1 MDTERI
7 TIAKIMHLETN
18 MPVVE
23 IPVQKGQRLSE
34 IETIYPLPT
43 NGIFHKILP
52 GLGATHGEIN
62 APRNS
67 IIALPNVPVIESKVE
82 KHNKQHPKSKH
93 ILGVYKGITKE
104 QIIDY
109 MSNET
114 ITYKKILTTPEGYKD
129 KVREAVKD
137 VFDYVKREYYL
148 LIDECERTIQDV
160 DFREK
165 ITAPFDDF
173 FSFTNKGLIS
183 ATTLPFSDPAFE
195 SDFTHYV
202 LKPEWNYSRHLTLIH
217 TNNVVASLR
226 ALIIN
231 RSDEPCF
238 IFCSSIKTICALIS
252 ALDIKSDSA
261 IFCSENRKAE
271 LRVRGFKS
279 RSKINEDDFS
289 KFNFLTSRFY
299 SAVDIELS
307 YKPDVIM
314 VTEVTFAEHSIL
326 DPQTEVIQIPG
337 RFRNGTNS
345 ITHIA
350 NSNPA
355 LATKTADQVRTYLD
369 GQQDVYKQ
377 ILKLQKSITNDGAQD
392 AIRQILTQSD
402 FAKFF
407 KSDGS
412 YNWFMVD
419 NAIQEQRVLGL
430 YKSGRELS
438 KAYEQV
444 SGHFKLKEVRSTYP
458 LTDEDRLKRDT
469 PESQRAFIK
478 ELVRQLELLHPQ
490 GIKYMFG
497 REDALNDL
505 IAINPDLYRAYT
517 TIGEKGIA
525 EANYNMSRINMATD
539 EAKRQ
544 QSLVDPFLLREV
556 EKHFKV
562 GKSYTESYILA
573 KLSRIF
579 EKRQINQRVRPGLI
593 DGFFKPGAPLET
605 ALKCML

>member
-1 MDTERI
+1 
-7 TIAKIMHLETN
+7 MHLETN

-23 IPVQKGQRLSE
+23 IPVQKTQRLSDIKE
-34 IETIYPLPT
+34 IYPLPT

-62 APRNS
+62 APRHS
-67 IIALPNVPVIESKVE
+67 IIVLPNVPVIESKVE

-109 MSNET
+109 MSNEA

-129 KVREAVKD
+129 KIREAVKD

-202 LKPEWNYSRHLTLIH
+202 LKPEWNYSRPLTLIH

-226 ALIIN
+226 DLIAN
-231 RSDEPCF
+231 MSEDPCF
-238 IFCSSIKTICALIS
+238 IFCSSIKTICALIDM
-252 ALDIKSDSA
+252 LDIKKGST
-261 IFCSENRKAE
+261 IFCSESRKTE
-271 LRVRGFKS
+271 LRLKGFNS
-279 RSKINEDDFS
+279 RSKINEDDYS

-314 VTEVTFAEHSIL
+314 ITEVTFAEHSIL

-337 RFRNGTNS
+337 RFRQGTNS
-345 ITHIA
+345 ITHIT
-350 NSNPA
+350 NFNPA
-355 LATKTADQVRTYLD
+355 LVTKTPDQVKTYLD

-377 ILKLQKSITNDGAQD
+377 ILKLQQSITNEGAQD
-392 AIRQILTQSD
+392 AIRQILTESN
-402 FAKFF
+402 FARFF
-407 KSDGS
+407 KPDGS

-419 NAIQEQRVLGL
+419 NAIQEQRVLSL
-430 YKSGRELS
+430 YRSSSDLS
-438 KAYEQV
+438 NAYKQV
-444 SGHFKLKEVRSTYP
+444 RGHFKVKEVKYNYP
-458 LTDEDRLKRDT
+458 LTDEDRLKRET
-469 PESQRAFIK
+469 AESQRAFVK
-478 ELVRQLELLHPQ
+478 ELVRQLELLHPK
-490 GIKYMFG
+490 GIKYILG

-505 IAINPDLYRAYT
+505 ITINPDLYKAYII
-517 TIGEKGIA
+517 IGEKGIA
-525 EANYNMSRINMATD
+525 EANYSMSRIKIATE
-539 EAKRQ
+539 EAKRL
-544 QSLVDPFLLREV
+544 QSLSDPSLLKELQR
-556 EKHFKV
+556 HFKV
-562 GKSYTESYILA
+562 RRSYPEATIVA
-573 KLSRIF
+573 KLKKIF
-579 EKRQINQRVRPGLI
+579 EGRQINQRVRPGLI
-593 DGFFKPGAPLET
+593 RRFFQARRSTRNGVKVYVIEAKL
-605 ALKCML
+605 AVKS